1 MKGERKEVQPERRNK
16 WSGQKNMRKIRRAL
30 CHGSREF
37 QRRNYQDQMQ
47 NICPRDDYQKMAIRS
62 GDLEII
68 DDRL

>member
-1 MKGERKEVQPERRNK
+1 
-16 WSGQKNMRKIRRAL
+16 MRKIRRAL

-37 QRRNYQDQMQ
+37 QRRNYYQDQMQ
-47 NICPRDDYQKMAIRS
+47 NICPRDDHQKTAIRS